1 MPRSALITGVTGQDG
16 SYLAELLL
24 SKGYEVHGTLR
35 QTGSKSQDRIAHIA
49 NRLQLHECDLTSS
62 RSVHDLI
69 DQVRPSEFYNL
80 AAQSSVGSSW
90 DSVAATGDVT
100 ALGVAR
106 ILEAIQQIDPSIRFF
121 QAGSSEIFGKA
132 AEMPQTEETPL
143 NPTNPYGVA
152 KVYGHLLTK
161 NFRESF
167 NMFACSGILFNH
179 ESPRRGLQF
188 VTRKITA
195 TAARIKLGL
204 ESELRLG
211 NLDARRDW
219 GFAGDYV
226 EAMWLMLQQETPED
240 YVLGTGVSV
249 RVGDFVD
256 LAFAELGLDPADHV
270 VVDPQFYR
278 PADSQIALADP
289 SKAKR
294 QLGWEPKTNLQ
305 QLVAM
310 MVRHDLELARRQ
322 AA

>member
-1 MPRSALITGVTGQDG
+1 MPKSALITGITGQDG

-35 QTGSKSQDRIAHIA
+35 NTATSSRNHITHIA
-49 NRLQLHECDLTSS
+49 DQIQLHECDLTSS
-62 RSVHDLI
+62 QSVHNLI
-69 DQVRPSEFYNL
+69 EQVRPAELYNL

-90 DSVAATGDVT
+90 NAAAKTGDVT

-106 ILEAIQQIDPSIRFF
+106 ILEAIAQIDASTRFF
-121 QAGSSEIFGKA
+121 QAGSSEIFGQS
-132 AEMPQTEETPL
+132 AEMPQRETTPL
-143 NPTNPYGVA
+143 NPTNPYGIA
-152 KVYGHLLTK
+152 KVYGHLLTSS
-161 NFRESF
+161 FRQSREL
-167 NMFACSGILFNH
+167 FACSGILFNH

-188 VTRKITA
+188 VTRKITS

-204 ESELRLG
+204 ETELRLG

-226 EAMWLMLQQETPED
+226 EAMWQMLQQETPED

-256 LAFAELGLDPADHV
+256 LAFAELGLDPSDHV

-278 PADSQIALADP
+278 PVDSQIALADP

-294 QLGWEPKTNLQ
+294 QLGWAPKTDLQ